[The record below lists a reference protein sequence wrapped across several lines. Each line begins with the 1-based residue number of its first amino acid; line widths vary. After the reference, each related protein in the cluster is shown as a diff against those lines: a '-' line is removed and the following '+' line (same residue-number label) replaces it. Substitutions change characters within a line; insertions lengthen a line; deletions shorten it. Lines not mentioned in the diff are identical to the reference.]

1 MKKLNNKG
9 FAISTMLYGILTM
22 IILVFTLLLN
32 IMRAS
37 YNKENAAVDNITYYL
52 NKCVSKQVALEE
64 CYQSYDDDPLNP
76 RNCKEEYE
84 AYTSCVGKSSSLG
97 NSSSNTIRLTDLAI
111 SLMDTSGLKQDTTV
125 TTGKRYVY
133 SGSSPHNYI
142 KYGNRMGRII
152 SIEPDNKIKIV
163 FTDPFQAQFDKDT
176 LTAENGKVAWAK
188 TKMLNTITKEG
199 NGISYSDK
207 FVYGTFN
214 TAIIYTSSSISDTL
228 NTIKSE
234 YTTEYKYG
242 LITVAD
248 YVKASNSSSCEITS
262 TTKTTDEILKSCSN
276 NNWLKRNTCTW
287 TMTGVVQSGEISY
300 IAVNGTSYDVNSVT
314 TSCQTEI
321 VTHLSAVT
329 SVGITGK
336 GTQSEPFNVTLE

>member
-22 IILVFTLLLN
+22 IVLVFTLLLN
-32 IMRAS
+32 IMKAS

-64 CYQSYDDDPLNP
+64 CFQSYDDNPLSP
-76 RNCKEEYE
+76 RNCREEYE
-84 AYTSCVGKSSSLG
+84 AYTSCVGKSSALG
-97 NSSSNTIRLTDLAI
+97 NTSSNTTRLTQLAI
-111 SLMDTSGLKQDTTV
+111 SLMDTSGLKKDPTY
-125 TTGKRYVY
+125 TTGNRYIY
-133 SGSSPHNYI
+133 TGASPHNYI
-142 KYGNRMGRII
+142 KYGNRIGRII
-152 SIEPDNKIKIV
+152 SIEADNKIRVV
-163 FTDPFQAQFDKDT
+163 FTDPFQAVFDVDK
-176 LTAENGKVAWAK
+176 LTAENGKTAWGK

-199 NGISYSDK
+199 NNISYSDK

-214 TAIIYTSSSISDTL
+214 TAIIYTTSNISDTL
-228 NTIKSE
+228 KTISSE

-248 YVKASNSSSCEITS
+248 YVKAANSSSCDITS
-262 TTKTTDEILKSCSN
+262 TTKTTDEMLNSCSN
-276 NNWLKRNTCTW
+276 NNWLKRNVCTW
-287 TMTGVVQSGEISY
+287 TMTGVAQSGEISY
-300 IAVNGTSYDVNSVT
+300 IAVNGSSYGINEVT

-321 VTHLSAVT
+321 VTHLSPST

-336 GTQSEPFNVTLE
+336 GTQSEPFNVALE